1 MCIVINLISVSPPE
15 SLFTAITSVI
25 AVFPFPNT
33 LLSKTFLKPGI
44 LHNTKKKNS
53 YLSE

>member
-1 MCIVINLISVSPPE
+1 MCIVTNLISVSLPE

-33 LLSKTFLKPGI
+33 LLSFLKPGI